1 MTKAERL
8 AAKIQ
13 RDRETLEKQRQV
25 LADSEATLRAEI
37 RHSEAALREEERKAT
52 DKRRYQVGA
61 LAEEAGLFV
70 MSNTELAEVFAALG
84 ALRAG
89 ERPGAVLKRLWA
101 ILGGFRRGLRMGR
114 EDTRGWRQ
122 GEKKTRKKVW
132 RDRGF
137 SARNPPQGTIW
148 HGREGGGT
156 SPLQADRVPQWRRGG
171 HQAARVHGW
180 LGALEQRTG
189 LREII
194 PQLVHRICR
203 ISKGSELSA
212 HHGLRQAEGVATEQI
227 DMAPPQRS

>member
-61 LAEEAGLFV
+61 LAEEAGLFA

-89 ERPGAVLKRLWA
+89 ERPGAVLEALVGYPERFSEGSANGTGHDPVLET
-101 ILGGFRRGLRMGR
+101 GR
-114 EDTRGWRQ
+114 EKDA
-122 GEKKTRKKVW
+122 EK
-132 RDRGF
+132 
-137 SARNPPQGTIW
+137 SLAR
-148 HGREGGGT
+148 
-156 SPLQADRVPQWRRGG
+156 
-171 HQAARVHGW
+171 
-180 LGALEQRTG
+180 
-189 LREII
+189 
-194 PQLVHRICR
+194 
-203 ISKGSELSA
+203 
-212 HHGLRQAEGVATEQI
+212 
-227 DMAPPQRS
+227 